1 MSVFLTCVLIFSA
14 LAVALTFIDLGG
26 EIIRRFRSRRE
37 RSSMMGPKSAP
48 LSRPSCASKPG
59 LGSLGARVVE

>member
-26 EIIRRFRSRRE
+26 EIIRRFRSRRKKGF
-37 RSSMMGPKSAP
+37 MMALKSAP
-48 LSRPSCASKPG
+48 QRRSGGDDDERQVKH
-59 LGSLGARVVE
+59 E